1 VMKRVNWSTIQEKK
15 QRNAFTFFLKTL
27 SVVYGLAVRLR
38 LIGYKVGL
46 FRIKSL
52 STYVVSIGNIT
63 VGGTGKTPFVA
74 MLAEWASENG
84 IEAAIL
90 SRGYKGKTSHDFLV
104 VSDGIKVLAT
114 ADDAGD
120 EAVLLAKKLSSIP
133 VLISKNRY
141 LIGNLALRRFNPELL
156 LLDDGY
162 QHVSLHRDLDILL
175 LDTRRQ
181 FGNGWLLPR
190 GPLREP
196 LAGIERADLIV
207 ITKCAVECNGNDM
220 VDFLRKN
227 FPGKPIFRSGHLPD
241 QVIFP
246 LDGRTYP
253 PDFLSG
259 KKVVAFAG
267 LAHPDDFLDMVKSLG
282 AHVIHFRAFSDH
294 HSFTQGEI
302 GELASWKK
310 ASEGD
315 FLLTTEKDWV
325 RIDGRVD
332 VGADIA
338 VLTIKVG
345 LLSDS
350 DTFFDTIKRGII
362 RSSVSLH
369 ARLGHKEA

>member
-1 VMKRVNWSTIQEKK
+1 VMKRINWSTIHEKK

-38 LIGYKVGL
+38 LIGYKVGF

-52 STYVVSIGNIT
+52 PTYVVSVGNIT

-74 MLAEWASENG
+74 MLAEWAGENG
-84 IEAAIL
+84 IRAAIL
-90 SRGYKGKTSHDFLV
+90 SRGYKGTTSHKCLV
-104 VSDGIKVLAT
+104 VSDGTKVLAT
-114 ADDAGD
+114 SDDAGD
-120 EAVLLAKKLSSIP
+120 EAVLLAKKVSSIP
-133 VLISKNRY
+133 VLISKKRY
-141 LIGNLALRRFNPELL
+141 MIGNLALRRFNPELL

-162 QHVSLHRDLDILL
+162 QHISLHRDLDILL
-175 LDTRRQ
+175 LDARRQ
-181 FGNGWLLPR
+181 FGNGLLLPC

-196 LAGIERADLIV
+196 LEGIERADLIV
-207 ITKCAVECNGNDM
+207 FTKCAVGCNGDDM
-220 VDFLRKN
+220 ADFLRRD
-227 FPGKPIFRSGHLPD
+227 FPGKRIFRSEYLPH

-267 LAHPDDFLDMVKSLG
+267 LAHPDDFFDMVETLG
-282 AHVIHFRAFSDH
+282 AHVIHFKAFSDH
-294 HSFTQGEI
+294 HRFTQGEI

-310 ASEGD
+310 ASEAD

-338 VLTIKVG
+338 ILTIRMG

-350 DTFFDTIKRGII
+350 DAFFDIINQGIT
-362 RSSVSLH
+362 RSSVNLH
-369 ARLGHKEA
+369 PPSGHKEA

>member
-1 VMKRVNWSTIQEKK
+1 VMKRINWSTIHEQK
-15 QRNAFTFFLKTL
+15 QRNPFTFFLKTV
-27 SVVYGLAVRLR
+27 SVIYGLAVRLR
-38 LIGYKVGL
+38 LIGYKIGF

-52 STYVVSIGNIT
+52 STYVVSVGNIT

-74 MLAEWASENG
+74 MLAEWAGENG
-84 IEAAIL
+84 IRAAIL
-90 SRGYKGKTSHDFLV
+90 SRGYKGTTSHKCLV
-104 VSDGIKVLAT
+104 VSDGTKVLAT
-114 ADDAGD
+114 SDDAGD
-120 EAVLLAKKLSSIP
+120 EAVLLAKKVSSIP
-133 VLISKNRY
+133 VLISKKRY
-141 LIGNLALRRFNPELL
+141 MVGNLALRRFNPELL

-175 LDTRRQ
+175 LDARRQ

-196 LAGIERADLIV
+196 LEGIERTDLIV
-207 ITKCAVECNGNDM
+207 FTKCAGEFNGDDI
-220 VDFLRKN
+220 VDFLRKD
-227 FPGKPIFRSGHLPD
+227 FPGKPIFRSEYLPD

-246 LDGRTYP
+246 LDDRTYP

-267 LAHPDDFLDMVKSLG
+267 LAHPNDFLDMVEGLG
-282 AHVIHFRAFSDH
+282 VHVIHFKAFSDH

-302 GELASWKK
+302 AELASWKK

-325 RIDGRVD
+325 RIDGKVD
-332 VGADIA
+332 VGVDIA
-338 VLTIKVG
+338 VLTIRMR

-350 DTFFDTIKRGII
+350 DAFFDIIKQGIT
-362 RSSVSLH
+362 RSSVNLH
-369 ARLGHKEA
+369 APLGHKKA

>member
-1 VMKRVNWSTIQEKK
+1 MMKRINWSTIHKK
-15 QRNAFTFFLKTL
+15 KKRNAFTFFLRIV
-27 SVVYGLAVRLR
+27 SVVYGLGVRLR
-38 LIGYKVGL
+38 LIGYNVGL
-46 FRIKSL
+46 FRIRSL
-52 STYVVSIGNIT
+52 PTYVVSVGNIT

-84 IEAAIL
+84 IGAAIL

-104 VSDGIKVLAT
+104 VSDGTKVLAT
-114 ADDAGD
+114 SDDAGD
-120 EAVLLAKKLSSIP
+120 EAVLLAKKVSSIP

-175 LDTRRQ
+175 LDARRQ
-181 FGNGWLLPR
+181 FGNEWLLPR

-196 LAGIERADLIV
+196 LKEIERADLIV
-207 ITKCAVECNGNDM
+207 MTKCAVECNGNGM

-227 FPGKPIFRSGHLPD
+227 FPGKPIFRSAHLPD

-246 LDGRTYP
+246 LDSRTYP

-267 LAHPDDFLDMVKSLG
+267 LAHPDDFLDMVKGLG
-282 AHVIHFRAFSDH
+282 AHVIHFKAFSDH
-294 HSFTQGEI
+294 HSFTQDEI
-302 GELASWKK
+302 GKLASWKK
-310 ASEGD
+310 VSEGD

-350 DTFFDTIKRGII
+350 DTFFDTIKQGILN
-362 RSSVSLH
+362 SGVKKDE
-369 ARLGHKEA
+369 G

>member
-1 VMKRVNWSTIQEKK
+1 MNRVNWSTIHEKK
-15 QRNAFTFFLKTL
+15 QRNVFTFFLKTV
-27 SVVYGLAVRLR
+27 SIVYGIAVRLR

-46 FRIKSL
+46 LRIKSL
-52 STYVVSIGNIT
+52 PTYIVSVGNIT

-74 MLAEWASENG
+74 MLAEWADENG
-84 IEAAIL
+84 IKTAIL
-90 SRGYKGKTSHDFLV
+90 SRGYKGKTSQDFCV
-104 VSDGIKVLAT
+104 VSDGAEVLAT
-114 ADDAGD
+114 SDDAGD
-120 EAVLLAKKLSSIP
+120 EAVLLAKRVSSIP
-133 VLISKNRY
+133 VLISKKRY
-141 LIGNLALRRFNPELL
+141 LIGNLALRQFNPELL

-162 QHVSLHRDLDILL
+162 QHISLHRDLNILL
-175 LDTRRQ
+175 LDAKRQ

-196 LAGIERADLIV
+196 LEGMKRADLIV

-220 VDFLRKN
+220 VDFLLKN
-227 FPGKPIFRSGHLPD
+227 FPGKPIFRSGHLAD

-246 LDGRTYP
+246 LNGRIYP

-267 LAHPDDFLDMVKSLG
+267 LAHPDDFLDMVNSLG
-282 AHVIHFRAFSDH
+282 AHVIHFKAFSDH

-302 GELASWKK
+302 EELASWEKS
-310 ASEGD
+310 SEFD

-325 RIDGRVD
+325 RIDDRLD

-338 VLTIKVG
+338 VLTIKAR

-350 DTFFDTIKRGII
+350 DTFFDIIKEGI
-362 RSSVSLH
+362 RNSGMKKDEGQST
-369 ARLGHKEA
+369 A

>member
-1 VMKRVNWSTIQEKK
+1 MMKRVNWSNIHEKK
-15 QRNAFTFFLKTL
+15 QRNALTFFLKTV

-38 LIGYKVGL
+38 IIGYKIGF
-46 FRIKSL
+46 FRIRSL
-52 STYVVSIGNIT
+52 PTCVVSIGNIT

-74 MLAEWASENG
+74 MLAGWASENG

-90 SRGYKGKTSHDFLV
+90 SRGYKGKTSHEFLV
-104 VSDGIKVLAT
+104 VSDGTKVLASS
-114 ADDAGD
+114 DDAGD
-120 EAVLLAKKLSSIP
+120 EAVLLAKKVSSIP
-133 VLISKNRY
+133 VLISKKRY
-141 LIGNLALRRFNPELL
+141 MIGNLALRRFNPELL
-156 LLDDGY
+156 ILDDGY
-162 QHVSLHRDLDILL
+162 QHISLHRDLDILL
-175 LDTRRQ
+175 LDARRQ
-181 FGNGWLLPR
+181 LGNGWLLPR

-196 LAGIERADLIV
+196 LEGIERADLIV
-207 ITKCAVECNGNDM
+207 ITKCAVECNGDDM
-220 VDFLRKN
+220 VNFLRKN
-227 FPGKPIFRSGHLPD
+227 FPGKPIFRSGHFPD

-282 AHVIHFRAFSDH
+282 AHVIHFKAFSDH
-294 HSFTQGEI
+294 HPFTQGEI
-302 GELASWKK
+302 GELASWKE
-310 ASEGD
+310 ASECD

-338 VLTIKVG
+338 VLTIRMG

-350 DTFFDTIKRGII
+350 DAFFDIINQGIT